1 MDDLDR
7 RLVAALRADAREP
20 AASLA
25 RRLGVTRGTVTQR
38 VERLQNSGVILGFTA
53 RVRDETVGD
62 VRAVS
67 FIEIEGRATAQVIE
81 GLRGLPQIVSLHT
94 TNGAW
99 DLVADIRA
107 TSLSEFDAV
116 LGRIRSVDGVL
127 NSETSLLLS
136 SLLL

>member
-1 MDDLDR
+1 MDALDR

-38 VERLQNSGVILGFTA
+38 IERLQDSGVILGFTA
-53 RVRDETVGD
+53 RVRDGAVGE

-67 FIEIEGRATAQVIE
+67 FIGIEGRATAQVIE
-81 GLRGLPQIVSLHT
+81 QLRGLPQIVSLHT

-107 TSLSEFDAV
+107 ASLAEFDAV
-116 LGRIRSVDGVL
+116 LGRIRSVEGVL